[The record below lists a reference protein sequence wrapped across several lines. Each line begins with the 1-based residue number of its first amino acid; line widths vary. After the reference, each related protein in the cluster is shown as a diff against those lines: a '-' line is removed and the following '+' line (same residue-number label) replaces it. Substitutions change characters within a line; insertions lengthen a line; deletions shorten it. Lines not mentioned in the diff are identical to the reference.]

1 MKEPGEPSVGG
12 PADGAG
18 NPITV
23 SGSGAAAN
31 TGGVATGAGGV
42 AIGGSVSDSVIV
54 AAPQAKI
61 IIIEKHEGPAPDLSR
76 YVKAPLGVFVSSD
89 EELAMERDAARRAIE
104 SLAGLSRPWL
114 VELTASSQRRQDLAA
129 QYIGQCDVFLM
140 VFQDD
145 ISGFLETEQGL
156 AIRQGV
162 QTRLYFAR
170 LQEGQALDPGLMD
183 YLGANVV
190 TFSSPGELQE
200 LVKHA
205 LVTAL
210 IEGFRDRNRH
220 DMNRDDLT
228 RIVEW
233 GMATGV
239 AAAAVAILRQALAA
253 KQEEPS
259 GPSVESQGVDSSRTT
274 SATTTTTPTSA
285 AQVRTDPSRAGLRRT
300 PSGLAIAGPQN
311 VESLLA
317 RDLPPQRIWWEK
329 AGLELCLVPGGKFLM
344 GTRREDLRSLVRRFN
359 VPEEWFEAE
368 VPQHA
373 VHLEAYYIGRFPVT
387 QAQYARLVQDAGYRV
402 PGDWDQRRSTPPS
415 WGQDL
420 PVTVVSWE
428 DAMAYCRWAGLTL
441 PSEAE
446 WEKAA
451 RGTDAR
457 LFPWGNE
464 EPDQTRCNCGNHLL
478 DYAPVGQFSPQGD
491 SPYGCADMA
500 GNTWEWTRSLWG
512 GRWGWPPVFKYPYDP
527 ADGREEEAAST
538 DIVRVLRGGSFYCRD
553 RPKHCAYRDPRPPD
567 YRSGSLGFRVMV
579 CPGFASGL

>member
-1 MKEPGEPSVGG
+1 
-12 PADGAG
+12 
-18 NPITV
+18 
-23 SGSGAAAN
+23 
-31 TGGVATGAGGV
+31 
-42 AIGGSVSDSVIV
+42 
-54 AAPQAKI
+54 
-61 IIIEKHEGPAPDLSR
+61 
-76 YVKAPLGVFVSSD
+76 VKAPLGVFVSSD

-233 GMATGV
+233 GVAAGM

-259 GPSVESQGVDSSRTT
+259 GPSGELQGVGFSRTPPPPAT
-274 SATTTTTPTSA
+274 PMSAP
-285 AQVRTDPSRAGLRRT
+285 QVRTDPERVGLRRT
-300 PSGLAIAGPQN
+300 ASGLAIAGPQN
-311 VESLLA
+311 VETLLA
-317 RDLPPQRIWWEK
+317 RDHPPQRIWWEK

-344 GTRREDLRSLVRRFN
+344 GTRREDLPSLARRFN
-359 VPEEWFEAE
+359 VSEEWFEAE

-373 VHLEAYYIGRFPVT
+373 VHLEAFYIGRFPVT
-387 QAQYARLVQDAGYRV
+387 RAQYARFVWDAGYRM
-402 PGDWDQRRSTPPS
+402 PSYWDERRRTPP
-415 WGQDL
+415 
-420 PVTVVSWE
+420 PVRRDHPVEGANWD
-428 DAMAYCRWAGLTL
+428 DAMAYCRWAEVRL

-451 RGTDAR
+451 RGTDGR

-464 EPDQTRCNCGNHLL
+464 EPDQTHCNFGGHFK
-478 DYAPVGQFSPQGD
+478 DTTTPVGQFSPQGD

-500 GNTWEWTRSLWG
+500 GNVWEWTRSLWG
-512 GRWGWPPVFKYPYDP
+512 TGLVRPDFKYPYDP
-527 ADGREEEAAST
+527 SDGREDEAASA
-538 DIVRVLRGGSFYCRD
+538 DIKRVVRGGSFYSQGWLVR
-553 RPKHCAYRDPRPPD
+553 CAYRYRFFPD
-567 YRSGSLGFRVMV
+567 YGNWYLGFRVVV